1 MKQIHYSRKR
11 RQLKA
16 LAERYQY
23 FLTHHIDDNSF
34 QVEKLVSKIRHLL
47 KELMSV
53 FSRTDLKKILGA
65 AAIIT
70 GIAFTNPI
78 SAQTFGPPQIQP
90 FGLVATDFVSNPAFA
105 DLDGDGDLDL
115 LVGKSN
121 DRNIVAMQYFEN
133 KGSASDPQF
142 AAPQDNPFG
151 INFPYRNDVPAFAD
165 LDGDGDLDL
174 LIGEYDGAL
183 YYFQNTGT
191 ATNPK
196 FEAPVKNPFG
206 LASVNYNAAPAF
218 VDLDGDGDLDLL
230 VGSYYGAMEYFK
242 NTGTATNP
250 QFAVPVENAF
260 GMVAPINYYAFPS
273 FADLDGD
280 GDQDLLIGEGG
291 GNLYYLQNTGSANN
305 PQFAAPETNPFGLFF
320 DGWEADPAFA
330 DLDGDGDM
338 DLMVGGDNG
347 LLIYF
352 ENNTITNVGI
362 HQLSKSSDDVLFP
375 NPAKDIIRIKT
386 NRQITQVEI
395 IDATGKL
402 VSLTKGPS
410 QAINVSSLNKGIY
423 FMKLTDSNGQLKTKS
438 FQKQ

>member
-1 MKQIHYSRKR
+1 
-11 RQLKA
+11 
-16 LAERYQY
+16 
-23 FLTHHIDDNSF
+23 
-34 QVEKLVSKIRHLL
+34 
-47 KELMSV
+47 
-53 FSRTDLKKILGA
+53 
-65 AAIIT
+65 
-70 GIAFTNPI
+70 
-78 SAQTFGPPQIQP
+78 
-90 FGLVATDFVSNPAFA
+90 
-105 DLDGDGDLDL
+105 
-115 LVGKSN
+115 
-121 DRNIVAMQYFEN
+121 MQYFEN

-174 LIGEYDGAL
+174 LVGEYDGAL

-206 LASVNYNAAPAF
+206 LASVYYNAAPAF

-230 VGSYYGAMEYFK
+230 VGSYYGAMEYFQ

-250 QFAVPVENAF
+250 QFSAPVENAF
-260 GMVAPINYYAFPS
+260 GIVAPVNYYAFPA

-291 GNLYYLQNTGSANN
+291 GNLYYLQNTGSATN

-347 LLIYF
+347 VLIYF
-352 ENNTITNVGI
+352 ENNTVTNVGI

-423 FMKLTDSNGQLKTKS
+423 FMKLTDSNGQLETKS